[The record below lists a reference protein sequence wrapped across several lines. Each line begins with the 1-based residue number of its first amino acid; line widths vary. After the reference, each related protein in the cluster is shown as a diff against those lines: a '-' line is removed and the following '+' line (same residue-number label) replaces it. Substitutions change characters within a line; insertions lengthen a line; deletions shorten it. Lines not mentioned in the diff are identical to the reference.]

1 MESTGII
8 GIVTSGV
15 ITMAGLFFQESMKE
29 IIKKFFATKTKKKTN
44 RLYWAIL
51 ITAIILPLILFV
63 FKSNYTNK
71 TGTEINHPVNKIK
84 PIPTK

>member
-29 IIKKFFATKTKKKTN
+29 IIKKFFATKTKKRPTDC
-44 RLYWAIL
+44 
-51 ITAIILPLILFV
+51 
-63 FKSNYTNK
+63 
-71 TGTEINHPVNKIK
+71 TGPF
-84 PIPTK
+84 